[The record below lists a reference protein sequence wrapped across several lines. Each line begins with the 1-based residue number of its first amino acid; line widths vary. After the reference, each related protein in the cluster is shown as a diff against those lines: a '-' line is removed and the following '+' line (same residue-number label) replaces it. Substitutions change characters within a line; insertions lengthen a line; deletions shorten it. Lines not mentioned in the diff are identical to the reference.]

1 MTLPPA
7 GSAIFGRR
15 VMVFPPFDPNQGSFI
30 FVVSGAMFKATNFV
44 GTDDFAL
51 HLELVNNVG
60 GTLGEV
66 QANAMLAGAYGTLYP
81 NFGSNVDHLFTVA
94 LVDLPLTLEFRV
106 EDTLGAGGDFSW
118 DSIAGY
124 MLAVT
129 P

>member
-1 MTLPPA
+1 
-7 GSAIFGRR
+7 
-15 VMVFPPFDPNQGSFI
+15 MVFPPFDPNQGSFI